1 MLLPGAVLHALLLR
15 RASIIT
21 PPLGGACVPLVPVL
35 ALLLLSV
42 LLLVVPLLA
51 LLLVVLDLLAVL
63 LPGTLRVLDLRLR
76 FLSMLLFRFA
86 LLMPARLL
94 FGVVLL
100 VTVLIVLGVGRCS
113 DSENQGQNGRA
124 GNCDH
129 FHMCSLRCCWIT
141 FALLQASGLRVD
153 LVADGLTGH
162 EKLDS
167 AVLLPAG
174 GVVV

>member
-1 MLLPGAVLHALLLR
+1 MCTA
-15 RASIIT
+15 
-21 PPLGGACVPLVPVL
+21 LVPVL
-35 ALLLLSV
+35 ALLLLV
-42 LLLVVPLLA
+42 M
-51 LLLVVLDLLAVL
+51 LDLLAVL

-100 VTVLIVLGVGRCS
+100 VTVLFVLGVGRCS

-129 FHMCSLRCCWIT
+129 FHMCGLRCC
-141 FALLQASGLRVD
+141 
-153 LVADGLTGH
+153 
-162 EKLDS
+162 
-167 AVLLPAG
+167 
-174 GVVV
+174 